1 MDLRIENLHI
11 HSENEI
17 IHPDQL
23 KREYPLS
30 QKAVDTVL
38 HGQQTVK
45 NILDGTD
52 PRRFVVVGPC
62 SIHDIKA
69 AREYAEKLKQLADK
83 VQDTLFLVM
92 RVYFEKPRTNFGWQG
107 LINDPHLNG
116 SCDIETGLRQAR
128 RLLLDIAEIGLPTAG
143 EALDLVTPQY
153 VQDLFSWTAIGARTT
168 ESQTHRKMA
177 SGFSSSVGF
186 KNGTNGDLDVAINA
200 MRAAAHENNF
210 VSINSAGRVAV
221 VRTKGN
227 PYTHIVLRGGS
238 DGPNYDAKHIAQCER
253 RLDHLDLPKS
263 IMVDCSHANSL
274 KDPAK
279 QLLVMDDFTQQVLDG
294 NTSIKG
300 LMIESNLNGGNQA
313 IPKNLDELDYGVSVT
328 DACIDWSSTESSI
341 LTMYEHFKKA
351 GLGIEATTVIAK
363 EA

>member
-11 HSENEI
+11 HSETEI

-23 KREYPLS
+23 KSEYPLS
-30 QKAVDTVL
+30 QKAIDTVL
-38 HGQQTVK
+38 NGQQTIK
-45 NILDGTD
+45 NILNGSD

-62 SIHDIKA
+62 SIHDVKA
-69 AREYAEKLKQLADK
+69 AREYAERLKQLADQ

-92 RVYFEKPRTNFGWQG
+92 RVYFEKPRTNVGWQG
-107 LINDPHLNG
+107 LVNDPQLDG
-116 SCDIETGLRQAR
+116 SYKIEEGLRLAR
-128 RLLLDIAEIGLPTAG
+128 QLLLEIAEIGLPTAG

-177 SGFSSSVGF
+177 SGFSSTVGF

-210 VSINSAGRVAV
+210 VSINSSGNVAV

-253 RLDHLDLPKS
+253 HLEHLDLAKN

-274 KDPAK
+274 KDPER
-279 QLLVMDDFTQQVLDG
+279 QLLVMDDVSQQVLDG

-300 LMIESNLNGGNQA
+300 LMIESNINGGNQA
-313 IPKNLDELDYGVSVT
+313 IPKNLDDLDYGVSVT
-328 DACIDWSSTESSI
+328 DACIDWNSTEAAI
-341 LTMYEHFKKA
+341 INMHQHFKKA
-351 GLGIEATTVIAK
+351 GLGLEASTALAK

>member
-11 HSENEI
+11 HSETEI

-38 HGQQTVK
+38 HGQQTIK
-45 NILDGTD
+45 NILDGSD

-62 SIHDIKA
+62 SIHDVKA
-69 AREYAEKLKQLADK
+69 AREYAQRLKQLAGQ

-92 RVYFEKPRTNFGWQG
+92 RVYFEKPRTNVGWQG
-107 LINDPHLNG
+107 LVNDPDLDG
-116 SCDIETGLRQAR
+116 SYKIEEGLRQAR
-128 RLLLDIAEIGLPTAG
+128 QLLLEIAEIGLPTAG

-177 SGFSSSVGF
+177 SGFSSTVGF

-210 VSINSAGRVAV
+210 VSINAAGQVAV

-253 RLDHLDLPKS
+253 HLEHLDLSKS

-274 KDPAK
+274 KDPDK
-279 QLLVMDDFTQQVLDG
+279 QLLVMDNITQQVLDG

-300 LMIESNLNGGNQA
+300 IMIESNLNGGNQA
-313 IPKNLDELDYGVSVT
+313 IPKNLEDLDYGVSVT
-328 DACIDWSSTESSI
+328 DACIDWNSTETAI
-341 LTMYEHFKKA
+341 INMHQHFKKA
-351 GLGIEATTVIAK
+351 GLGLEAITALVK

>member
-11 HSENEI
+11 HSETEI

-23 KREYPLS
+23 KREYPLTR
-30 QKAVDTVL
+30 KAVDTVL
-38 HGQQTVK
+38 HGQQAIK

-62 SIHDIKA
+62 SI
-69 AREYAEKLKQLADK
+69 
-83 VQDTLFLVM
+83 LVM
-92 RVYFEKPRTNFGWQG
+92 RVYFEKPRTNVGWQG
-107 LINDPHLNG
+107 LVNDPYLDG
-116 SCDIETGLRQAR
+116 SYKIEEGMRLAR
-128 RLLLDIAEIGLPTAG
+128 KLLLDIAEIGLPTAG

-177 SGFSSSVGF
+177 SGFSSTVGF

-210 VSINSAGRVAV
+210 VSINPEGHVAV

-227 PYTHIVLRGGS
+227 PYTHVVLRGGS

-253 RLDHLDLPKS
+253 HLEALELPQN

-274 KDPAK
+274 KDPDK
-279 QLLVMDDFTQQVLDG
+279 QLTVMDDVTQQILDG
-294 NTSIKG
+294 NRSIKG

-313 IPKNLDELDYGVSVT
+313 IPKNLDDLDYGVSVT
-328 DACIDWSSTESSI
+328 DACIDWNDTESSI
-341 LTMYEHFKKA
+341 ITMHEHFKKA
-351 GLGIEATTVIAK
+351 GLTLDSTAALS
-363 EA
+363 A

>member
-11 HSENEI
+11 HSELEI

-107 LINDPHLNG
+107 LVNDPHLNG

-177 SGFSSSVGF
+177 SGFSSTVGF

-227 PYTHIVLRGGS
+227 PYTHVVLRGGNS
-238 DGPNYDAKHIAQCER
+238 GPNYDAKHIAQCER
-253 RLDHLDLPKS
+253 HLEHLDLPKS

-279 QLLVMDDFTQQVLDG
+279 QLIVMDDVTQQILAG

-300 LMIESNLNGGNQA
+300 IMIESNLNGGNQS
-313 IPKNLDELDYGVSVT
+313 IPKNLDDLEYGVSVT
-328 DACIDWSSTESSI
+328 DACIDWNHTENSI
-341 LTMYEHFKKA
+341 LAMHEHLKKA
-351 GLGIEATTVIAK
+351 GLTFDNTAALS
-363 EA
+363 A

>member
-11 HSENEI
+11 HSETEI
-17 IHPDQL
+17 VHPDQL
-23 KREYPLS
+23 KQEFPLT

-38 HGQQTVK
+38 HGQQTIK

-62 SIHDIKA
+62 SIHDVKA
-69 AREYAEKLKQLADK
+69 AQEYAEKLKHLADQ

-92 RVYFEKPRTNFGWQG
+92 RVYFEKPRTNVGWQG
-107 LINDPHLNG
+107 LVNDPYLDG
-116 SCDIETGLRQAR
+116 SYKIEEGMRLAR
-128 RLLLDIAEIGLPTAG
+128 KLLLDIAEIGLPTAG

-177 SGFSSSVGF
+177 SGFSSTVGF

-210 VSINSAGRVAV
+210 VSINPKGRVAV

-227 PYTHIVLRGGS
+227 PYTHVVLRGGS

-253 RLDHLDLPKS
+253 HLEALELPKN

-274 KDPAK
+274 KDPER
-279 QLLVMDDFTQQVLDG
+279 QLLVLDDVTQQILDG
-294 NTSIKG
+294 NRSIKG
-300 LMIESNLNGGNQA
+300 IMIESNLNSGNQA
-313 IPKNLDELDYGVSVT
+313 IPKNLDDLDYGVSVT
-328 DACIDWSSTESSI
+328 DACIDWSDTESSI
-341 LTMYEHFKKA
+341 LTMHEHLKKA
-351 GLGIEATTVIAK
+351 GLTIDNTAALS
-363 EA
+363 A